1 MTKERSPRF
10 PFVPLRAALNQLEKV
25 HQAIE
30 ASGGEATI
38 QRLAAIQAL
47 GYEKPNGKVHRLI
60 AAMRGYGLL
69 ATLQKDK
76 PVFVVT
82 PLGKRL
88 LKSPQARAN
97 GPWLAAAR
105 EAVLTP
111 PLFRRLWNR
120 ARDLDRD
127 QLVEMLLQRDFTE
140 QGAEKAA
147 AVFTRNRQI
156 AGLDDMPEGMEPPVR
171 QRPAAAKKAAR
182 RAARAQ
188 ALAGRGGDCESPLTP
203 AKPNRPL
210 GPPRDAVVLPLGNK
224 RAIIP
229 TGISQADYDLLVETL
244 TLWKGK
250 IVKADC

>member
-1 MTKERSPRF
+1 
-10 PFVPLRAALNQLEKV
+10 VPLRAALNHLEKI
-25 HQAIE
+25 HQAVE
-30 ASGGEATI
+30 SSGEAETI
-38 QRLAAIQAL
+38 HRIAAIQAL

-69 ATLQKDK
+69 AVPEKGK
-76 PVFVVT
+76 PEFVVT

-88 LKSPQARAN
+88 LKSPKARAN

-105 EAVLTP
+105 EAVLAP
-111 PLFRRLWNR
+111 PLFRNVWNR

-127 QLVEMLLQRDFTE
+127 QLVEALLQRGFTE

-156 AGLDDMPEGMEPPVR
+156 ARLDDMPEGMEPPM
-171 QRPAAAKKAAR
+171 RPGATAAKKAAR
-182 RAARAQ
+182 KAARRSR
-188 ALAGRGGDCESPLTP
+188 ALAGMGGGECDGEGPLAPT
-203 AKPNRPL
+203 KPNRPL

-229 TGISQADYDLLVETL
+229 TGITQDDYDLLVETL

-250 IVKADC
+250 IVKTDD